1 MTSRLSYSSLK
12 TKTFL
17 FCTPTLSPIHLLLSL
32 NFWSRYRIGEAFVH
46 LPYPRALKRLEK
58 DQDRLSK
65 ELSKIGEQVEGC
77 ETEMGKLKALLYGK
91 FGKAINLDE

>member
-1 MTSRLSYSSLK
+1 MTLRLSYSSLK
-12 TKTFL
+12 TKTSL
-17 FCTPTLSPIHLLLSL
+17 FCTTISCPIHLLSL

-46 LPYPRALKRLEK
+46 LPYARALKRLEK